1 MIEISEEVRQRMR
14 VAPWVICAGGI
25 GGVLSWVFSITIG
38 RPAVLESPWQAIPAF
53 AALGMGAA
61 FIGVYVIA
69 HSDTRALMRC
79 LGFALL
85 CGVSWKPIFDAG
97 DALVEQ
103 SIGRRADADV
113 TRLTAQ
119 LEQYN
124 QILLLASEDEL
135 PEQIRHAANITAEL
149 LTTLPKS
156 NDPHLRKLAEVRI
169 KQTVAA
175 LRKTIDHA
183 DPKEIAEVLAEVGMA
198 GAVSGSPE
206 VAHAAARSLG
216 SVVRTTTDR
225 SIALFAL
232 EKLGSISA
240 IVSRESSPWLAF
252 SLDEARAEA
261 ILAMAGNAIENG
273 DDNLLRRISLIE
285 VRQDSMNAA
294 TFHKLV
300 GDLNELQPSIAW
312 SLSVD
317 ERMMRAAPGYAARD
331 DG

>member
-1 MIEISEEVRQRMR
+1 
-14 VAPWVICAGGI
+14 
-25 GGVLSWVFSITIG
+25 
-38 RPAVLESPWQAIPAF
+38 
-53 AALGMGAA
+53 MG
-61 FIGVYVIA
+61 
-69 HSDTRALMRC
+69 
-79 LGFALL
+79 
-85 CGVSWKPIFDAG
+85 
-97 DALVEQ
+97 
-103 SIGRRADADV
+103 
-113 TRLTAQ
+113 
-119 LEQYN
+119 
-124 QILLLASEDEL
+124 
-135 PEQIRHAANITAEL
+135 
-149 LTTLPKS
+149 
-156 NDPHLRKLAEVRI
+156 
-169 KQTVAA
+169 
-175 LRKTIDHA
+175 KTIDHA

-206 VAHAAARSLG
+206 VAQAAARSLG

-232 EKLGSISA
+232 EKLGNISA

-300 GDLNELQPSIAW
+300 GDLNELQPSMAW

-317 ERMMRAAPGYAARD
+317 ERVMRAAPGYAARD